1 MSTKKNFD
9 IFRYRFSTG
18 SASYFFDAIDEMFKE
33 TFKADIEADYAF
45 FTGLS
50 ITDPTN
56 DDPKGVDWT
65 GLNLGFA

>member
-1 MSTKKNFD
+1 
-9 IFRYRFSTG
+9 
-18 SASYFFDAIDEMFKE
+18 MFKE

-56 DDPKGVDWT
+56 DEPKGVDWT